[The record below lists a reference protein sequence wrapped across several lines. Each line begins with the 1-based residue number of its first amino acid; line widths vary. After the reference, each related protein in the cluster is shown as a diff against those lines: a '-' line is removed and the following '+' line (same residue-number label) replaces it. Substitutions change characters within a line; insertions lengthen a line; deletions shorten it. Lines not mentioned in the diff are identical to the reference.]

1 MINDRLIVDERHFK
15 IAKEIKP
22 LIKKGD
28 VVLIYGTSGTGKS
41 EICDCLQDELF
52 KKKLSSLSLSLDDY
66 YLVHPT
72 IRNYNRKKNGLES
85 VGLIEIDWEYLARI
99 CQDFKDKK
107 TIYFRRVHKYA
118 DVVEHNSIESDDVD
132 VLIIEGLFSG
142 YMKKQGY
149 GDYAIYLEGNPA
161 QTLEFRRLRQKENP
175 DNDFRKL
182 VVQREANVISQLK
195 CYADKFIEFE
205 ETK

>member
-1 MINDRLIVDERHFK
+1 MINDRLIVNERHFK

-22 LIKKGD
+22 LIKKGNI
-28 VVLIYGTSGTGKS
+28 VLIYGGAGTGKS
-41 EICDCLQDELF
+41 EICDCLQGELF

-66 YLVHPT
+66 YLCHPT

-85 VGLIEIDWEYLARI
+85 VGLIEIDWGYLGRI

-107 TIYFRRVHKYA
+107 TIYFRRVHRYA
-118 DVVEHNSIESDDVD
+118 DVIEHNSIESDDVD
-132 VLIIEGLFSG
+132 VLIIEGLYSG
-142 YMKKQGY
+142 YMKKQKHGE
-149 GDYAIYLEGNPA
+149 YAIYLEGNPE
-161 QTLEFRRLRQKENP
+161 QTLKFRRLRQKENP
-175 DNDFRKL
+175 DDEFRKL
-182 VVQREANVISQLK
+182 VVQREANVVSQLK

>member
-28 VVLIYGTSGTGKS
+28 IVLIFGGSGTGKS

-66 YLVHPT
+66 YIVHPT
-72 IRNYNRKKNGLES
+72 VRNYNRKKNGLES
-85 VGLIEIDWEYLARI
+85 VGIIEIDWEYLSRI

-132 VLIIEGLFSG
+132 VLLIEGLYSG
-142 YMKKQGY
+142 YMKKYRHGN
-149 GDYAIYLEGNPA
+149 YAIYLEGNPA
-161 QTLEFRRLRQKENP
+161 QTLKFRRLRQKENP
-175 DNDFRKL
+175 DDEFRKL
-182 VVQREANVISQLK
+182 VINKEFNVISQLK
-195 CYADKFIEFE
+195 KYADKLIEFE